1 MRKPRSIA
9 ATPTQVDRVGS
20 MGMRGRIDMFVEKVL
35 FRSMFEAECM
45 AWLFARPSVN
55 GMIDKGLD
63 GYFRVLDMG

>member
-1 MRKPRSIA
+1 
-9 ATPTQVDRVGS
+9 
-20 MGMRGRIDMFVEKVL
+20 MFVEKVL